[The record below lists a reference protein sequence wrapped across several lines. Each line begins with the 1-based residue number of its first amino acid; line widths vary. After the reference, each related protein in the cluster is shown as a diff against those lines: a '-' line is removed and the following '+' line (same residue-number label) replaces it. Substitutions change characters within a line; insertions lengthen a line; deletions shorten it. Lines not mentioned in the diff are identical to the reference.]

1 MPAKKKTS
9 GRPSP
14 ARPKRADGLA
24 FPLDPPGPNTLVIG
38 SSPKRPSGGRKGVK
52 RRRNPWTP
60 DDIVILLKFVVTYQ
74 AGKYLIELIKLWME
88 YRKAKKIEI
97 KVGEHELKIEGH
109 VSDKAL
115 GKKIEQFRELVRGA
129 TYDDIEVALPK
140 GLGASSRR
148 SWRIRSLSRPGVN
161 RPFLGPHLPSDCRF

>member
-1 MPAKKKTS
+1 MPSKKKAPERPSEAPRRRARKVAVLVDPPARWTPAGTGPKRLPGGS
-9 GRPSP
+9 GR
-14 ARPKRADGLA
+14 
-24 FPLDPPGPNTLVIG
+24 
-38 SSPKRPSGGRKGVK
+38 VK
-52 RRRNPWTP
+52 RLRNPWTP

-97 KVGEHELKIEGH
+97 RVGDYELKIEGH

-115 GKKIEQFRELVRGA
+115 EKKIEQFRELVKGA

-140 GLGASSRR
+140 GARR
-148 SWRIRSLSRPGVN
+148 NIPAKLADKKPKPAGRK
-161 RPFLGPHLPSDCRF
+161 